1 MASLTEQQQKVSAL
15 FKKTPLIISGPCSAE
30 TEEQVMTT
38 ARGLANTGKVDI
50 MRAGIWKPRTR
61 PGSFEG
67 IGTKG
72 LPWLQQAKKETGIPV
87 AVEVAT
93 AKQVEDALHFDVD
106 VLWVGA
112 RTTVNPFSVQEIADA
127 LRGVKVPVLIKNPL
141 NPDLELWVGGMERIA
156 KAGIEDLGL
165 IHRGFSSYGNTD
177 FRNAPM
183 WHLAIEMKR
192 RFPNVPMINDP
203 SHICGRR
210 DILQSVA
217 QQAIDLDFDGLII
230 ESHVDPDNAWSDAK
244 QQITPE
250 VLKQML
256 ESIRWRKENVQN
268 EDFLSA
274 LEKLRQQINQLD
286 DELLQVLSTRMKVAQ
301 KIGEYKKNND
311 ITILQTNRW
320 NEILDR
326 AIAKGNNL
334 GLSDEF
340 VTKYMDAVHME
351 SINQQNKIMN
361 N

>member
-1 MASLTEQQQKVSAL
+1 
-15 FKKTPLIISGPCSAE
+15 
-30 TEEQVMTT
+30 
-38 ARGLANTGKVDI
+38 
-50 MRAGIWKPRTR
+50 
-61 PGSFEG
+61 
-67 IGTKG
+67 
-72 LPWLQQAKKETGIPV
+72 
-87 AVEVAT
+87 
-93 AKQVEDALHFDVD
+93 
-106 VLWVGA
+106 
-112 RTTVNPFSVQEIADA
+112 
-127 LRGVKVPVLIKNPL
+127 
-141 NPDLELWVGGMERIA
+141 
-156 KAGIEDLGL
+156 
-165 IHRGFSSYGNTD
+165 
-177 FRNAPM
+177 M

-230 ESHVDPDNAWSDAK
+230 ESHMDPDNAWSDAK

-301 KIGEYKKNND
+301 KIGEYKKNNN

>member
-15 FKKTPLIISGPCSAE
+15 FNKTPLIISGPCSAE

-230 ESHVDPDNAWSDAK
+230 ESHMDPDNAWSDAK

>member
-15 FKKTPLIISGPCSAE
+15 FKNTPLIISGPCSAE

-326 AIAKGNNL
+326 AIAKGSHL

>member
-1 MASLTEQQQKVSAL
+1 
-15 FKKTPLIISGPCSAE
+15 
-30 TEEQVMTT
+30 
-38 ARGLANTGKVDI
+38 
-50 MRAGIWKPRTR
+50 
-61 PGSFEG
+61 
-67 IGTKG
+67 
-72 LPWLQQAKKETGIPV
+72 
-87 AVEVAT
+87 
-93 AKQVEDALHFDVD
+93 
-106 VLWVGA
+106 
-112 RTTVNPFSVQEIADA
+112 
-127 LRGVKVPVLIKNPL
+127 
-141 NPDLELWVGGMERIA
+141 
-156 KAGIEDLGL
+156 
-165 IHRGFSSYGNTD
+165 
-177 FRNAPM
+177 
-183 WHLAIEMKR
+183 
-192 RFPNVPMINDP
+192 MINDP

-230 ESHVDPDNAWSDAK
+230 ESHMDPDNAWSDAK